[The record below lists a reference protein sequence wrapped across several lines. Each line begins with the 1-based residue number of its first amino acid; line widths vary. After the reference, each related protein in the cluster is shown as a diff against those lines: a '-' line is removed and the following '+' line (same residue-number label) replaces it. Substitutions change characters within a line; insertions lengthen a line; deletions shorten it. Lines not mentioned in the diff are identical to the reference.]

1 MTRSHEHKQVCWC
14 CPNDTFQEQQQGRL
28 EITLAIVEAN
38 SSSTFCLRQG
48 GVEAG
53 VRNGDGNGRVGG
65 CVRTWPNSGPYAL
78 VPGRLTVSR
87 IKAMALSGAFAMR
100 EAEKASSDLMY
111 RLHECEVLQR
121 LPGKISSP
129 RSLEEIYKR
138 EAISSK
144 VSVGEDYA

>member
-1 MTRSHEHKQVCWC
+1 MLPKRYVSRAATRTTRNNTGHRRSQFIQ
-14 CPNDTFQEQQQGRL
+14 P
-28 EITLAIVEAN
+28 
-38 SSSTFCLRQG
+38 FCLRQG

-111 RLHECEVLQR
+111 RLHGARYCNV
-121 LPGKISSP
+121 
-129 RSLEEIYKR
+129 SLAKSHRR
-138 EAISSK
+138 EASK
-144 VSVGEDYA
+144 RSIKGKRSQAKLLWAKTTPNYRYIVMIRW